1 MTSLPFVHPARDAN
15 NTAFSGLVPG
25 MQLAI
30 DSTSLGEFK
39 TCPRKYYYS
48 ILRGLQPRGGSVH
61 LTFGIW
67 MHSAREL
74 YEKAK
79 LTGAPH
85 DEALDK
91 VLDWALRET
100 WNEALGRPWVS
111 GHETKT
117 RQSLIQSI
125 VWYLDALGRDDTFET
140 LVLANGKPAIELSF
154 QFDLGLRTQAGEQIS
169 LCGHIDRIA
178 RMNDTPYILDIKTST
193 YAPDARWA
201 KQFTPGNQFSIYTLA
216 GRTAFGVQVRDL
228 IVDGVQVGVGFTR
241 FGRHLIP
248 RDDETLAEFLD
259 DTATHVAHMEE
270 AALAQHWPMNDTS
283 CTKYGGCPFQPIC
296 ERKPSGREKWIG
308 PEYEQRVWDPLRS
321 RES

>member
-1 MTSLPFVHPARDAN
+1 MTIPPVNPLRDSN
-15 NTAFSGLVPG
+15 NTSFSALLPG
-25 MQLAI
+25 MQLAV

-74 YEKAK
+74 YEKKKVEGVA
-79 LTGAPH
+79 H
-85 DEALDK
+85 DLALDS

-100 WNEALGRPWVS
+100 WNETLGRPWIS
-111 GHETKT
+111 GHDLKT
-117 RQSLIQSI
+117 RQTLIQSI
-125 VWYLDALGRDDTFET
+125 VWYLDALGRDDSFET
-140 LVLANGKPAIELSF
+140 LVLKNGKPAIELSF
-154 QFDLGLRTQAGEQIS
+154 KFDLGLRTRNDEPIL

-178 RMNDTPYILDIKTST
+178 TLNEVPYILDIKTST

-228 IVDGVQVGVGFTR
+228 IVDGVQVGVGFSR

-248 RDDETLAEFLD
+248 RDDETLAEWLD
-259 DTATHVAHMEE
+259 DASMNIAHMEE
-270 AALAQHWPMNDTS
+270 YAAAQYWPQNDTS
-283 CTKYGGCPFQPIC
+283 CQKFGGCPFIDLC
-296 ERKPSGREKWIG
+296 ARKPAAREKWLG
-308 PEYEQRVWDPLRS
+308 GEFEKRVWDPLRS